1 MRVIAQEGR
10 GRRAAAGVGIAA
22 LLAVASPS
30 FLLPVLASS
39 SLPPGFVEERVA
51 TGFPNATALRFSPD
65 GRLFVAGKDGTLWL
79 AHPDTDEPPTVLLTL
94 AVNAE
99 VERGLLGIDFDPD
112 FETNGYVYLQYTAI
126 EPSIHNRVSR
136 FTVIG
141 DRIAPDS
148 EVAVFDLPTQP
159 ASYHVGGAL
168 AFGSD
173 GKLYVGVGENLQ
185 SPSAQTL
192 DNLVGKVLRINPD
205 GSIPSDNPFFDIAE
219 GPNRAIWAYGLRNP
233 FTIAVDPFDGRLYI
247 NDTGEDEYEEVD
259 VGTAGGNFG
268 WPGAEGYDADPR
280 FVEPLYTYGHGTG
293 SELGCA
299 IDGGTFY
306 SPTDPTFPDA
316 YRGAYFFIDYC
327 ASWIRWLDRQGEV
340 HGFAE
345 GITGLDPTTSE
356 NVALDVGPD
365 GAIYWLNRPSDSL
378 YRAQYTSASKPFIGQ
393 QPEDALVQIGARA
406 RFEVRASG
414 SAPLAYQWRMNGSP
428 IPRATQS
435 VFEFLVGPEDDGAVL
450 DVVVRNADGEVT
462 SAPARVELVV
472 ASALLQAA
480 PQQQWEPSETLTYPV
495 TVTNNGSLVW
505 RANGPESVWLAVTF
519 SGMAASPTTDVVS
532 QASFRL
538 PHDISPGESATISV
552 TVQAP
557 SQPGAYQLSH
567 RLGIDEV
574 GWFEDYTAVGVRVGD
589 GWPLAWVP
597 ISILGLAL
605 VTLYVAREMRAANP
619 QAGSSSRERA

>member
-1 MRVIAQEGR
+1 VRVIAQEGR

-299 IDGGTFY
+299 IDGGRSIPRPIRRSLTPTAARTSSLIIAPRGCAGWIGKERSMA
-306 SPTDPTFPDA
+306 SPK
-316 YRGAYFFIDYC
+316 
-327 ASWIRWLDRQGEV
+327 AS
-340 HGFAE
+340 
-345 GITGLDPTTSE
+345 
-356 NVALDVGPD
+356 
-365 GAIYWLNRPSDSL
+365 SDSIRRPPGTWRSTSVRMGRSTGSIGL
-378 YRAQYTSASKPFIGQ
+378 RIHSTELNTRVPRNRSSAS
-393 QPEDALVQIGARA
+393 
-406 RFEVRASG
+406 
-414 SAPLAYQWRMNGSP
+414 
-428 IPRATQS
+428 
-435 VFEFLVGPEDDGAVL
+435 
-450 DVVVRNADGEVT
+450 
-462 SAPARVELVV
+462 
-472 ASALLQAA
+472 
-480 PQQQWEPSETLTYPV
+480 
-495 TVTNNGSLVW
+495 SLRTRW
-505 RANGPESVWLAVTF
+505 S
-519 SGMAASPTTDVVS
+519 
-532 QASFRL
+532 
-538 PHDISPGESATISV
+538 
-552 TVQAP
+552 
-557 SQPGAYQLSH
+557 
-567 RLGIDEV
+567 RLGLELDL
-574 GWFEDYTAVGVRVGD
+574 W
-589 GWPLAWVP
+589 
-597 ISILGLAL
+597 
-605 VTLYVAREMRAANP
+605 
-619 QAGSSSRERA
+619 